1 MTTTIDNEQLDRV
14 EGYIRE
20 LMAGRGTFDNG
31 FVRMPPGITWTLVDI
46 LRELRRTRVA
56 LELIVK
62 LRADGDP
69 AITDPKLVG
78 RRQLGF
84 DQGYDR
90 ALGRCKTIALSV
102 LPPGRPVQMSAGMP
116 RRGPREDSE

>member
-62 LRADGDP
+62 LRAVRDP
-69 AITDPKLVG
+69 AFADRK
-78 RRQLGF
+78 F
-84 DQGYDR
+84 DEGYDV
-90 ALGRCKTIALSV
+90 ALERCKAIALSV
-102 LPPGRPVQMSAGMP
+102 LPPKRP
-116 RRGPREDSE
+116 GPGVRKG